1 MAQFWIGRSRG
12 DIVKLTRTKIFLA
25 TAVIVPCLL
34 VAVLVKA
41 QTFPDASVYAN
52 DPAAMI
58 AGYRHVE
65 VSSVSDAIEQLTG
78 QRQYMTHHMQP
89 IFTTKFAGYAVTVK
103 LIKEENHDPNA
114 LSGMLSAIDH
124 GAKDSVYVMTVQDG
138 ADIAGMG
145 GLMGTAMSAR
155 DFAGAVI
162 DGGVRDV
169 AYLRKIGFPV
179 YASGIVPSTSAGH
192 YRVEGANVPV
202 VCDGVKVNAGDIV
215 AADSDG
221 VVVVPR
227 EIAPKVL
234 VLSQQLD
241 FKEHSM
247 YAFIENTKSI
257 QDAVKKFGRL

>member
-1 MAQFWIGRSRG
+1 MKRKYLLFSA
-12 DIVKLTRTKIFLA
+12 LLL
-25 TAVIVPCLL
+25 PCLL
-34 VAVLVKA
+34 VALLLRA
-41 QTFPDASVYAN
+41 QTFPDPSVYAN

-58 AGYRHVE
+58 AAYRHVE

-78 QRQYMTHHMQP
+78 KRMYMTHHMQP

-103 LIKEENHDPNA
+103 LAKAENHDPNA
-114 LSGMLSAIDH
+114 LAPMLQAIDT
-124 GAKDSVYVMTVQDG
+124 GAKDSVYVMTIEDG

-155 DFAGAVI
+155 DFAGAII

-192 YRVEGANVPV
+192 YRAESGNTPV
-202 VCDGVKVNAGDIV
+202 TCDGVKVNPGDVV

-227 EIAPKVL
+227 DIAPKVL

-247 YAFIENTKSI
+247 YAYIENTKSI
-257 QDAVKKFGRL
+257 QEAVRKFGRL

>member
-1 MAQFWIGRSRG
+1 VKLNRSR
-12 DIVKLTRTKIFLA
+12 KKIFLA
-25 TAVIVPCLL
+25 GALIVPCLL
-34 VAVLVKA
+34 IAILLHA

-52 DPAAMI
+52 DPVAML

-103 LIKEENHDPNA
+103 LVKEENHDPNA
-114 LSGMLSAIDH
+114 LTAMLTAIDQ

-155 DFAGAVI
+155 EFAGAVI

-169 AYLRKIGFPV
+169 AYLRKIGLPV
-179 YASGIVPSTSAGH
+179 YASGIVPATSAGH
-192 YRVEGANVPV
+192 YRVAGAGIPV
-202 VCDGVKVNAGDIV
+202 VCDGIKVNAGDIV

-247 YAFIENTKSI
+247 YAYIENTKSI
-257 QDAVKKFGRL
+257 QEAVKKFGRL

>member
-1 MAQFWIGRSRG
+1 
-12 DIVKLTRTKIFLA
+12 VKLNYSRKKIFLA
-25 TAVIVPCLL
+25 GALIVPCLAIALL
-34 VAVLVKA
+34 VHA

-52 DPAAMI
+52 DPVAML

-103 LIKEENHDPNA
+103 MVKEENHDPNA
-114 LSGMLSAIDH
+114 LTPMLTAIDQ

-155 DFAGAVI
+155 EFAGAII

-192 YRVEGANVPV
+192 YRVAGTGVPV

-215 AADSDG
+215 TADSDG

-257 QDAVKKFGRL
+257 EEAVKKFGRL

>member
-1 MAQFWIGRSRG
+1 
-12 DIVKLTRTKIFLA
+12 VKLTRTKIFLA
-25 TAVIVPCLL
+25 TGIIVPCLL

-78 QRQYMTHHMQP
+78 KRQYMTHHMQP

-103 LIKEENHDPNA
+103 LVKEENHDPQA
-114 LSGMLSAIDH
+114 LSAMLSVIDQ

-155 DFAGAVI
+155 DFAGAII

-179 YASGIVPSTSAGH
+179 YASGVVPSTSAGH
-192 YRVEGANVPV
+192 YRAVGANVPV

-257 QDAVKKFGRL
+257 QEAVKKFGRL

>member
-1 MAQFWIGRSRG
+1 MKT
-12 DIVKLTRTKIFLA
+12 KLRLFLA
-25 TAVIVPCLL
+25 AGLVFGCL
-34 VAVLVKA
+34 VAVVLLHA
-41 QTFPDASVYAN
+41 QTFPDPSVYAH

-58 AGYRHVE
+58 AAYRHVE

-78 QRQYMTHHMQP
+78 QRMYMTHRMQP

-103 LIKEENHDPNA
+103 LEKAENHDPNA
-114 LSGMLSAIDH
+114 LGPMLKVIDQ
-124 GAKDSVYVMTVQDG
+124 GAKDSVYVMTIEDG

-155 DFAGAVI
+155 DFAGAII

-192 YRVEGANVPV
+192 YRATGANEPV
-202 VCDGVKVNAGDIV
+202 VCDGVKVNPGDVV

-221 VVVVPR
+221 VIVVPIA
-227 EIAPKVL
+227 IAPKVL

-247 YAFIENTKSI
+247 YAYIENTKSI
-257 QDAVKKFGRL
+257 VEAVKKFGRL

>member
-1 MAQFWIGRSRG
+1 M
-12 DIVKLTRTKIFLA
+12 KLKILLPA
-25 TAVIVPCLL
+25 SLLLCCLL
-34 VAVLVKA
+34 AVFYVHA
-41 QTFPDASVYAN
+41 QTFPDPSVYAN

-58 AGYRHVE
+58 AAYRHVE
-65 VSSVSDAIEQLTG
+65 VSSVSDAIEQTTG
-78 QRQYMTHHMQP
+78 KRMYMTHRMQP
-89 IFTTKFAGYAVTVK
+89 IFTTKFAGYAITVK
-103 LIKEENHDPNA
+103 LVKEENHDPNA
-114 LSGMLSAIDH
+114 LTPMLATIDN
-124 GAKDSVYVMTVQDG
+124 GAKDSVYIMTIQDG
-138 ADIAGMG
+138 QDIAGMG

-155 DFAGAVI
+155 DFAGAII

-179 YASGIVPSTSAGH
+179 YATGINPATSAGH
-192 YRVEGANVPV
+192 YRAVGAGGPVE
-202 VCDGVKVNAGDIV
+202 CDGVHINPGDIV

-227 EIAPKVL
+227 ESAPKIL

-257 QDAVKKFGRL
+257 EEAVKKFGRL

>member
-1 MAQFWIGRSRG
+1 MSRK
-12 DIVKLTRTKIFLA
+12 KLLLTVALM
-25 TAVIVPCLL
+25 VPCALIALL
-34 VAVLVKA
+34 LHG

-52 DPAAMI
+52 DPAAML

-65 VSSVSDAIEQLTG
+65 VSSVSDAIEQPTG
-78 QRQYMTHHMQP
+78 QRQHMTHHMQP

-103 LIKEENHDPNA
+103 MVKEENHDPNA
-114 LSGMLSAIDH
+114 LTPMLTAIDQ
-124 GAKDSVYVMTVQDG
+124 GARDSVYVMTVQDG

-155 DFAGAVI
+155 EFAGAVI

-179 YASGIVPSTSAGH
+179 YANGVVPSTSAGH
-192 YRVEGANVPV
+192 YRAAGTNVPV
-202 VCDGVKVNAGDIV
+202 VCDGVPVNAGDIV

-227 EIAPKVL
+227 SIAAKVL

-257 QDAVKKFGRL
+257 EEAVKKFGRL